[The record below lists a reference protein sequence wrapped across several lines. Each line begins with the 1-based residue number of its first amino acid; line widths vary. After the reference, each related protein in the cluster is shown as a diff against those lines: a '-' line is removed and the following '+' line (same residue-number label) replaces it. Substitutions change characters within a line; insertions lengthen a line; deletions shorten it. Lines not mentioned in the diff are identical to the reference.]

1 MPPPCVCAEFFV
13 DFPAALRYNRACEYA
28 GQSRGH
34 GESPSVRK
42 VRAPQ
47 GEDSG

>member
-1 MPPPCVCAEFFV
+1 MSLPFVCAEFPV
-13 DFPAALRYNRACEYA
+13 DFPAGLRYNRACEYA

-42 VRAPQ
+42 VRAP
-47 GEDSG
+47 